1 MTDSISLETIVSSA
15 YHSAEVTSFR
25 TGRSFWD
32 ESYDFEAI
40 NMTDIVE
47 QVSTSIKGNGVFTQ
61 YSIAGICKVADSLVN
76 GGLGDWI
83 RVFVEMLD
91 LGVGDSNYGVMLL
104 TPQEIAGEINT
115 NVDAQGHPPG
125 IFNVGIKIGDK
136 SRSLTTDVLL
146 LHLPSAR

>member
-1 MTDSISLETIVSSA
+1 MMTDSISLETIMLPA
-15 YHSAEVTSFR
+15 YHSSEKTSFL
-25 TGRSFWD
+25 TGRSFWE
-32 ESYDFEAI
+32 ESYDFEAS

-47 QVSTSIKGNGVFTQ
+47 QVSTSIKGTGVFNR
-61 YSIAGICKVADSLVN
+61 YSIAWISKVADSLVN

-104 TPQEIAGEINT
+104 TPQEIAGEVNT

-125 IFNVGIKIGDK
+125 TF
-136 SRSLTTDVLL
+136 
-146 LHLPSAR
+146 